1 LLPASLSSKFNRQE
15 FQQEAPASQQQ
26 QNNDPASYL
35 LQRKGEPTKQ
45 FTASRKKFLE
55 EKMVFWKNQEP
66 DVLRQLAK
74 LMPKMLVVFN
84 SQKLNSKDRSL
95 ALLTQMLRLLPTD
108 LLSAELNPQT
118 LAKFM
123 SASLKYAP

>member
-1 LLPASLSSKFNRQE
+1 M
-15 FQQEAPASQQQ
+15 
-26 QNNDPASYL
+26 
-35 LQRKGEPTKQ
+35 
-45 FTASRKKFLE
+45 E